1 MFEDRT
7 EAGERLADALEEL
20 ELPDPVVMA
29 LPRGGLPV
37 ALPVARRLGA
47 PLELLLVRKIGLPG
61 SPEFAAGAIV
71 DTPDG
76 GEAVFNTEVL
86 RAFGMRESDFDA
98 ELAEKRKELDARRR
112 RFMGGRMP
120 TPVAGRSAVI
130 VDDGIATGATVRA
143 ALAGLKSQDPARIVL
158 AVPVAPPD
166 TVQALRG
173 DVDHLI
179 CLDTPRAFQA
189 VSLHYRSFDQVSDD
203 TVAQLMETARAE
215 HDERTSR

>member
-7 EAGERLADALEEL
+7 EAGERLADALEAL

-98 ELAEKRKELDARRR
+98 ELAEKREELAARRR
-112 RFMGGRMP
+112 RFMGDRAP
-120 TPVAGRSAVI
+120 TPVAGRSAII

-203 TVAQLMETARAE
+203 TVARLMEIARAE